1 MGNLWDTMMKFL
13 TEDLIIFGFGVQ
25 YWMLITVV
33 IILAAAVLN
42 EMRR

>member
-1 MGNLWDTMMKFL
+1 MGNLWDTMVKSL
-13 TEDLIIFGFGVQ
+13 TEDLIVFGFGVQ

-33 IILAAAVLN
+33 IILVAGVLN